1 MLFKME
7 TNKGFEQ
14 VCLDLEK
21 AVVANKFGVMAIH
34 NLNETMKKKG
44 VEFSRLCRI
53 FEVCNPLQAKKVL
66 ERNMDLS
73 SFLPCRIS
81 IFMEGEKVFLATL
94 KPTAIVSL
102 FNLPDLKTTAQEVE
116 DTLIKIMKEASVR
129 PPFDKESL
137 PNSPDGARQ

>member
-7 TNKGFEQ
+7 TAKGFEQ
-14 VCLDLEK
+14 GCQDLEK
-21 AVVANKFGVMAIH
+21 AVVNNKFGVMAIH

-44 VEFSRLCRI
+44 VEFNRPCRI
-53 FEVCNPLQAKKVL
+53 FEVCNPHQAKKVL

-81 IFMEGEKVFLATL
+81 VFMEGDKVILATL

-102 FNLPDLKTTAQEVE
+102 FNLPELKQTAQEVE
-116 DTLIKIMKEASVR
+116 DTLVQIMKEASV
-129 PPFDKESL
+129 
-137 PNSPDGARQ
+137 